1 MRNESDRSRDAKLQN
16 GALESTDSDGDSA
29 FLTNER
35 RRDADSLAGLDPNSL
50 SLKDGLDPLVE
61 ATLANIVEG
70 LRHDWR
76 ARMAFYWGDI
86 TRICE
91 VLAARDDLSQ
101 RVFFL
106 LRDGFCQFSDFLCFF
121 EYFFLQGKY
130 RHLSIDELVAKL
142 EECRNGYLG
151 DVGRS
156 YGFEYVDGAVDA
168 GKDGSNRGNG

>member
-1 MRNESDRSRDAKLQN
+1 MRNRLQEDIAESANPEGSM
-16 GALESTDSDGDSA
+16 A
-29 FLTNER
+29 FMADEA
-35 RRDADSLAGLDPNSL
+35 RRDIRSSSCTSEELFLEN
-50 SLKDGLDPLVE
+50 GLDPLVE

-91 VLAARDDLSQ
+91 VLAARNDLSQ

-106 LRDGFCQFSDFLCFF
+106 LRNGFCQFSDFLCFF